1 MSILNEIK
9 KGVASSGSNKGKVI
23 FIAKDS
29 KKRVRFLTN
38 VEDAIKIKMHDS
50 FDKGI
55 NAICQKILGKKCP
68 YCKDD
73 SIRTR
78 DAYVFSVWD
87 PDSKEVKIFVGY
99 ANNFNPLP
107 NLVAMYETYGTLLD
121 RDYVLQRDGGG
132 TNTRYSVV
140 PMDKVKFKNTK
151 AKPYT
156 KKKLIEILDKAYPVG
171 DDDSDD
177 DDYEDDDDEL
187 ENEDDTYDEDDDDLD
202 DDEMD
207 YKEMSAKELY
217 MECVERGIKAKKKQ
231 KNKYYIKLLE
241 KYDEENDEDEDDDEE
256 DDW

>member
-50 FDKGI
+50 YDRGI
-55 NAICQKILGKKCP
+55 NAICQKLVGKKCP

-73 SIRTR
+73 SLRTR

-99 ANNFNPLP
+99 ANNFSPLP

-132 TNTRYSVV
+132 TNSRYSVV

-177 DDYEDDDDEL
+177 DYEDDDDEM
-187 ENEDDTYDEDDDDLD
+187 ENEDDVLEDDDDD
-202 DDEMD
+202 DDDMD
-207 YKEMSAKELY
+207 YEEMSPKELY